1 MRGWTMPDR
10 YSNLDSA
17 TDSRESRTGP
27 IDSGDNLTSSPIFSG
42 LMVAAAVVVI
52 VLASAI

>member
-1 MRGWTMPDR
+1 MPDR

-27 IDSGDNLTSSPIFSG
+27 IDSGDSLTNSPIFSG
-42 LMVAAAVVVI
+42 LMVAVAVVVI
-52 VLASAI
+52 VLASAM